1 MPRIQDYQFF
11 PHEVADMSILLEYMK
26 KPDGPYQ
33 TMPRWSLRYV
43 ILMWLSLV
51 CMIPFDLEQF
61 DEPDQAGGTAKSVES
76 LAKQGLSMGIIQVLC
91 ELLKSAPIEEIQS
104 KTSDFLAIASSI
116 GQCPLLEN
124 NTVIRK
130 MKLKL
135 LSRLALRFLPAKS
148 RVSRKGLAM
157 AGGASFGG
165 FAAPIEQDDIE
176 VPEEVETVLEEL
188 LKGLQDRDT
197 IVRWSAAKGIARVS
211 ERLPVDFADQI
222 FENIVSLF
230 AIHSIAAASL
240 YDLPS
245 VAERPW
251 HGACLGSAEMA
262 RRGLISDE
270 NLPGLIKWLSKALY
284 FDIRKGAH
292 SIGSN
297 VRDAAAYALWSL
309 ARAQDPASL
318 KPHVTNL
325 AQILATVSLYD
336 REIHIRRAASA
347 AFQEHVGRMGLFPHG
362 IDVLRKTDFY
372 AVSVRRNSFIVAAAQ
387 VAEHLEYRAPLI
399 NHLLTVTLRHWD
411 VSMRQLGAQSLRAI
425 CEIDLDVL
433 GKECASKAAKLF
445 QSVDIF
451 EMLFKIPHDVVTEPR
466 NDLIMAAA
474 CNLIASSI
482 LPKDI
487 QLDKDS
493 ESPQWRT
500 TIDAGLRHRNPE
512 VQRAAAHAM
521 ASVSAPPMQ
530 QSLPQLIGAL
540 DYDAHPHSI
549 LNAVQCLLESVE
561 TSSPKRMA
569 NIEARVNCF
578 TAMPQILQTTV
589 PRLSIHLS
597 PSVVYKLF
605 NALLGGLE
613 DYTLDQRGDVGSWV
627 RMACIKGLSAF
638 AVILSAHA
646 TDIPNYD
653 EYLPADQYHAAISGI
668 LKQGVERLDVVRQV
682 AGEHM
687 AILLQLPPPQSQNSR
702 SWEIEQGEL
711 MKMLFLSDPEADG
724 WKDSAWLFPKA
735 RGPVATSLIT
745 YAQDIPLQ
753 DPANSQY
760 DLLSLISDILNY
772 AKSNLKSNTVVVPL
786 ATRNLARLKSV
797 ERVLESMKL
806 VINLLPYSSTFGVC
820 LGHLS
825 LFLAHA
831 IPKVRSDAAEH
842 LYLVIQGKDLDC
854 ETENAEDILLETE
867 WSSIDIATATV
878 AANSVARLLI
888 KIED

>member
-262 RRGLISDE
+262 RRGLVSDE

-372 AVSVRRNSFIVAAAQ
+372 AVSVRRNSFMVAAAQ

-521 ASVSAPPMQ
+521 ASV
-530 QSLPQLIGAL
+530 I
-540 DYDAHPHSI
+540 
-549 LNAVQCLLESVE
+549 
-561 TSSPKRMA
+561 
-569 NIEARVNCF
+569 
-578 TAMPQILQTTV
+578 
-589 PRLSIHLS
+589 
-597 PSVVYKLF
+597 
-605 NALLGGLE
+605 
-613 DYTLDQRGDVGSWV
+613 
-627 RMACIKGLSAF
+627 
-638 AVILSAHA
+638 ILSAHA

-735 RGPVATSLIT
+735 VRLLDIRRYRQSVLSGLI
-745 YAQDIPLQ
+745 ASIG
-753 DPANSQY
+753 
-760 DLLSLISDILNY
+760 
-772 AKSNLKSNTVVVPL
+772 
-786 ATRNLARLKSV
+786 TRTDS
-797 ERVLESMKL
+797 
-806 VINLLPYSSTFGVC
+806 
-820 LGHLS
+820 
-825 LFLAHA
+825 
-831 IPKVRSDAAEH
+831 
-842 LYLVIQGKDLDC
+842 
-854 ETENAEDILLETE
+854 
-867 WSSIDIATATV
+867 TATGSCG
-878 AANSVARLLI
+878 N
-888 KIED
+888 